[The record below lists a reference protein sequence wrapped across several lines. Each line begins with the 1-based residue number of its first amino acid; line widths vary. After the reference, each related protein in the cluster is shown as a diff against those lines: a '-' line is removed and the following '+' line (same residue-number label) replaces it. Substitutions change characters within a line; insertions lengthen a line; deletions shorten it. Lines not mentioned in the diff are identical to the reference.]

1 MSTAAASLTSGER
14 YVGYSYA
21 YPHKT
26 AYRPLAPARPLDEIW
41 SSEPRDALFLYL
53 HLPFCR
59 VRCGF
64 CNLFTTTTGTA
75 ADGDGGGLVQRYLTA
90 LQREARAVSQALP
103 GAGFARI
110 AVGGGTP
117 TLLAPSELDQLFD
130 VIESLGAS
138 TSIAPTSIEASPDTA
153 TRDRLEVL
161 RARGVSRL
169 SVGVQ
174 TFDEEEAKAI
184 GRPQRRGDAVRALAL
199 ARQVGFAVLNVDL
212 IYGGDAQT
220 VASWLRS
227 LRDALSFEPEE
238 IYLYPL
244 YVRPLTGLGRSGG
257 APPEDQRPA
266 AYRAARDLLGSAGYT
281 QVSMRMFRRAAGQRE
296 AGAPSYCCQSDGMVG
311 LGAGARSYTRALHYS
326 TEYAV
331 GRSGVRAIIEEY
343 VQRPEAELRRASY
356 GFALDAGERRRR
368 WVIQSL
374 LLCEGLDRAAYRQTF
389 GGDVLG
395 DLPQLDELLASGL
408 ATASPERL
416 WLSADGIERSDAI
429 GPWLA
434 SDAVRARMESY
445 TWR

>member
-1 MSTAAASLTSGER
+1 MSTAAVSLTSGER

-26 AYRPLAPARPLDEIW
+26 AYRPLAPARPLEEIW

-53 HLPFCR
+53 HVPFCR

-64 CNLFTTTTGTA
+64 CNLFTT
-75 ADGDGGGLVQRYLTA
+75 GDSDGGLVQRYLAA
-90 LQREARAVSQALP
+90 LRREARAVSQALP
-103 GAGFARI
+103 GAGFVRI

-117 TLLAPSELDQLFD
+117 TLLTAAELDQLFD
-130 VIESLGAS
+130 LMASLGAS
-138 TSIAPTSIEASPDTA
+138 PAMAPTSIEASPDTV

-174 TFDEEEAKAI
+174 TFDEQEAKAI
-184 GRPQRRGDAVRALAL
+184 GRPQRRGDAVRALEL
-199 ARQVGFAVLNVDL
+199 ARQVGFAVLNIDL
-212 IYGGDAQT
+212 IYGGEVQT

-227 LRDALSFEPEE
+227 VREALAFEPEE

-244 YVRPLTGLGRSGG
+244 YVRPLTGLGRRHGRG
-257 APPEDQRPA
+257 PGDDQRPA
-266 AYRAARDLLGSAGYT
+266 AYRAARDLLCSAGYT
-281 QVSMRMFRRAAGQRE
+281 QLSMRMFRAARE
-296 AGAPSYCCQSDGMVG
+296 RETSGPSYCCQSDGMVG

-331 GRSGVRAIIEEY
+331 GRPGIQSIIEDY
-343 VQRPEAELRRASY
+343 VRRDDAELGRASY

-368 WVIQSL
+368 WAIQSL
-374 LLCEGLDRAAYRQTF
+374 LLCEGLDRAAYRRAF
-389 GGDVLG
+389 GTDVLA
-395 DLPQLDELLASGL
+395 DLPELEQLLAAGL
-408 ATASPERL
+408 ASATTERL
-416 WLSADGIERSDAI
+416 RLSDDGIERSDVI
-429 GPWLA
+429 GPWLTSA
-434 SDAVRARMESY
+434 EVRARMESY